1 VIKCHAS
8 YLGGKFESYWVLL
21 TDIYVPLMFLMCED
35 SLSCPLIIHNH
46 CFIYDCM
53 LSKPAFFNLFPLQT
67 TIAYGRCTCTTGYCS
82 YFQLVLKS
90 LGKYC

>member
-35 SLSCPLIIHNH
+35 SLSCPLIIRNH
-46 CFIYDCM
+46 CFISDCM
-53 LSKPAFFNLFPLQT
+53 LSKPAFFFLPL
-67 TIAYGRCTCTTGYCS
+67 GRRHHHHISVMELGHMWTS
-82 YFQLVLKS
+82 SS
-90 LGKYC
+90 LT